1 MDELRLNIID
11 QLKKLLKTIYK
22 EEDWYSVYDGV
33 ILSKTGMRLTT
44 LNKINEI
51 VNIEVVTNPTN
62 DMLEE
67 GYIVSVYYNLK

>member
-1 MDELRLNIID
+1 MDELRLNIIE
-11 QLKKLLKTIYK
+11 QLKELLKTIYK
-22 EEDWYSVYDGV
+22 EEDWFSVYDAV